1 MCVDY
6 TCLLHL
12 VTIHLSCPKYLFTN
26 LGDVTTV
33 ASFLSDPIKID
44 ISVKLEK
51 HNLWAV
57 WDNCA
62 YERRHWLQ
70 WRSIPQAC
78 LPWAPLTVLVPSFWT
93 YQVTYFRT
101 VKTLGVSLPGS
112 GSDIFSRH
120 FMELVCAGLS
130 KNPYMSSAKKVSTIT
145 WFQEYFE
152 REENKEILVHA
163 GYWQEKQAK
172 SAS

>member
-1 MCVDY
+1 MCCSTSARYRWASFCLCELSCSRMWTNSKLVSACNFELCRLSLLKLFCLVACCFILSKFIMNWLHYTFTMCVDY

-51 HNLWAV
+51 LTLWSV

-62 YERRHWLQ
+62 DQRRHWLQ
-70 WRSIPQAC
+70 WWSIPQAC
-78 LPWAPLTVLVPSFWT
+78 LPWAPLTNLVPSFWT
-93 YQVTYFRT
+93 YQVTYLRT
-101 VKTLGVSLPGS
+101 VKT
-112 GSDIFSRH
+112 
-120 FMELVCAGLS
+120 
-130 KNPYMSSAKKVSTIT
+130 
-145 WFQEYFE
+145 
-152 REENKEILVHA
+152 
-163 GYWQEKQAK
+163 
-172 SAS
+172 